1 MLRNKPFHGG
11 SFVRMF
17 VLVVWV
23 GTIGSARANTPK
35 ESLGEYFE
43 LLARADSPTS
53 LALVEPSSRFWLKG
67 AHSGWLEVNRY
78 FYFHRPAGWKFTEQ
92 ANAGDYMSIRVLFD
106 SVNANQPWLT
116 EFELVR
122 AKSGW
127 KIIAFTDI
135 TLRPFDE
142 QSGSAQS
149 LVFTYLEKA
158 RHALGTMAQGINQQ
172 EQARLEKYYGNG
184 AGFWYALPTR
194 SRLFLLWL
202 EQQAPATYE
211 IANTSTVGDKSS
223 IVVEFMG
230 TKGRAAGH
238 RIKFEVVSRQS
249 RLFITQYHDM
259 ERVLHQ
265 AELNKAADKVS
276 TAIDKVTWR
285 TDSPAATVS
294 TQLEILRRAGSGPA
308 LYAVLPDIVERS
320 KPLWA
325 SSRRAKATLG
335 RLIGVF
341 VAFNAQG
348 RPVPTW
354 ELISAGTVVTA
365 HIVNPES
372 FKNVSKFMQAIQFS
386 LSHQVNGWKIVDAVI
401 FRE

>member
-122 AKSGW
+122 TKSGW

-230 TKGRAAGH
+230 TKGR
-238 RIKFEVVSRQS
+238 
-249 RLFITQYHDM
+249 
-259 ERVLHQ
+259 
-265 AELNKAADKVS
+265 AADKVS